1 MKDNDMIFDEF
12 DRDLKKS
19 LDAAFDMND
28 ISVSEE
34 LIASTLSKINLIK
47 DKTGETDPAEDD
59 DKRRNVT
66 DISGKAGFRRFA
78 RISGPIAA
86 AVIIGLLGIALVKNN
101 LIFSSKS
108 DNSAPANYEANSA
121 VSMKAADT
129 DEDYRSGKVESESV
143 SEMAGSDQAA
153 YEPAASD
160 DYAVYYG
167 TPEISSFNGDFGKNM
182 NTVKSTEEIDC
193 QELCDDNK
201 VDEGSADGSTK
212 ESKAEAPDAGN
223 GSEPGISDSTAGMSD
238 DAIYDNIDGSGE
250 KAISDN
256 NGGSS
261 ENGTGAGTGGTDYD
275 RAGATP
281 TDDIEED
288 GATEDEYREYC
299 FAIPGDLAEEI
310 AGIANRYAF
319 GRIDASEYRTGEL
332 DIQNLKE
339 KLQEADLQKNDDL
352 SPDED
357 GSLQGE
363 EDMSAVTAGYLVI
376 RDGMFYFTDNES
388 LEPEEGS
395 SIYILETPGS
405 SDDAMATEIEAIMK

>member
-78 RISGPIAA
+78 RIAGPIAA
-86 AVIIGLLGIALVKNN
+86 AVIIGLFGIALVRNN

-129 DEDYRSGKVESESV
+129 DEDYRSDKAESESV

-167 TPEISSFNGDFGKNM
+167 NPEISSFNGDFGENM

-201 VDEGSADGSTK
+201 IDEGSADGSTK
-212 ESKAEAPDAGN
+212 ESKAEA
-223 GSEPGISDSTAGMSD
+223 SD
-238 DAIYDNIDGSGE
+238 
-250 KAISDN
+250 
-256 NGGSS
+256 
-261 ENGTGAGTGGTDYD
+261 AGTGGTDYG

-310 AGIANRYAF
+310 AGIADRYAF
-319 GRIDASEYRTGEL
+319 GRIDASEYRTGTL

-376 RDGMFYFTDNES
+376 RDGIFYFTDNES

-395 SIYILETPGS
+395 IIYILETPGS